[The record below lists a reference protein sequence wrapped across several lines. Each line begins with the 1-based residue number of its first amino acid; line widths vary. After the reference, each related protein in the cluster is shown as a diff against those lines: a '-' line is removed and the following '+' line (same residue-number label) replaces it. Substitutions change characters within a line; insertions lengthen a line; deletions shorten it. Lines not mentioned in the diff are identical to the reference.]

1 MAAREANLR
10 DQDEDAPAQRSA
22 AREKI
27 SLVVDRPSTGNGALL
42 ILPFAAPRG
51 EEVFGRQLARVLQW
65 RLRALPRLVVGHGQ
79 LLASAGSR
87 RRYVPLHR
95 ALSIDQT
102 RTCGVGWG
110 AAYVL
115 SGTIALYPTLR
126 WSLIVRE
133 PGSGKI
139 LFEDTLIGEPEDL
152 LDAPGDVALAVAGA
166 LELAVGDA
174 GQKQLER
181 RETNNLEALLT
192 YLRAL
197 DRRPAHGV
205 EQGDAAALC
214 EGLLRAL
221 ALDPAFRLPLDLLA
235 ACAMS
240 DNEGATVEDLLAVL
254 GRSGGEHL
262 AAGAA
267 VARELEE
274 QGHNAQAE
282 AVATTV
288 LKYESAPVSARAV
301 VMRLAYQARD
311 LPRARALV
319 NAVLDLEPEHGGAHE
334 VLGNLLAGAE
344 RFPGAAIHWEVALE
358 QNPRHAKVLMR
369 LGSYLVATGEYQ
381 RAYELLSRAL
391 VLGAM
396 TPDALYKLGIAAYRL
411 GLAGEAIAPL
421 NQALQREPERAH
433 IHALLA
439 RCYQRLGRDDLAR
452 VYDGRALQIAPT
464 YWPSA
469 LALGHGALNQGR
481 TAEALKAYTT
491 VARMRPDLPEA
502 LYGWGIALVASN
514 LIPEGVEALSRAR
527 DLSPTSV
534 PVLCALA
541 MAHLKSGN
549 LDAARQAVDRAEKL
563 DPDSTDVE
571 YCLHELASCEQS

>member
-1 MAAREANLR
+1 
-10 DQDEDAPAQRSA
+10 
-22 AREKI
+22 
-27 SLVVDRPSTGNGALL
+27 
-42 ILPFAAPRG
+42 
-51 EEVFGRQLARVLQW
+51 
-65 RLRALPRLVVGHGQ
+65 
-79 LLASAGSR
+79 
-87 RRYVPLHR
+87 
-95 ALSIDQT
+95 
-102 RTCGVGWG
+102 
-110 AAYVL
+110 
-115 SGTIALYPTLR
+115 
-126 WSLIVRE
+126 
-133 PGSGKI
+133 
-139 LFEDTLIGEPEDL
+139 
-152 LDAPGDVALAVAGA
+152 
-166 LELAVGDA
+166 
-174 GQKQLER
+174 
-181 RETNNLEALLT
+181 
-192 YLRAL
+192 
-197 DRRPAHGV
+197 
-205 EQGDAAALC
+205 
-214 EGLLRAL
+214 
-221 ALDPAFRLPLDLLA
+221 
-235 ACAMS
+235 
-240 DNEGATVEDLLAVL
+240 
-254 GRSGGEHL
+254 
-262 AAGAA
+262 
-267 VARELEE
+267 
-274 QGHNAQAE
+274 
-282 AVATTV
+282 V